1 MTLRIALATAL
12 CLAATTA
19 GLAAEL
25 TLSDKLALKN
35 SCGKEL
41 QSLCGNVQRGD
52 GRGQQCIADNQ
63 AKFSA
68 ECTATLD
75 ALRDKLGLPAKSGT
89 GAT

>member
-1 MTLRIALATAL
+1 MTFRIALATAL

-19 GLAAEL
+19 GIAAEL
-25 TLSDKLALKN
+25 SFSDKLALRN

-41 QSLCGNVQRGD
+41 QALCGEVQRGE
-52 GRGQQCIADNQ
+52 GRGQQCIADNL

-75 ALRDKLGLPAKSGT
+75 SLREKLGLPPKTET

>member
-19 GLAAEL
+19 GFSAEL
-25 TLSDKLALKN
+25 SFSDKLALKN

-41 QSLCGNVQRGD
+41 EALCGNVQRGD
-52 GRGQQCIADNQ
+52 GRGKQCIADNQ
-63 AKFSA
+63 TKFSS
-68 ECTATLD
+68 ECTASLD
-75 ALRDKLGLPAKSGT
+75 ALREKLGLPPTTGT